1 MKKILL
7 IHQNFPG
14 QFKHLYP
21 ELVRHHEAVGL
32 TINAHKPAAPIRL
45 VQYSP
50 KKGSTAGVH
59 PWVGDLETKVIRA
72 EAAYMVMLELRESG
86 FTPDLVI
93 AHPGWGES
101 LFIKEVWPNTR
112 LAVYCEFFYHLKGAD
127 VGFDP
132 EFEVEDIGMA
142 PRLSMKNVNMR
153 LHMDMADAGIA
164 PTQWQASV
172 FPKAFQSKISVIHDG
187 VDTDSIKPNPAV
199 SLVLGR
205 VGNIDRSHEIIT
217 FVNRNLEP
225 MRGCHQFIRALPELM
240 RLRPNARI
248 LIVGGDS
255 VSYGK
260 KPDGGKTW
268 KQIFL
273 DEVRE
278 KLDLSRIHFLGML
291 DRRNFTQLL
300 QISTVHV
307 YLTYPFVLS
316 WSLMEAMS
324 AGCAIVASQTKP
336 VEEVIFDDETG
347 VLTDFFNPQAL
358 AEKVAALAAD
368 PERRKRLGEAARA
381 HVVKHYDLKTVC
393 LPKQMAWVESL
404 LETPNPA

>member
-1 MKKILL
+1 
-7 IHQNFPG
+7 
-14 QFKHLYP
+14 
-21 ELVRHHEAVGL
+21 
-32 TINAHKPAAPIRL
+32 
-45 VQYSP
+45 
-50 KKGSTAGVH
+50 
-59 PWVGDLETKVIRA
+59 
-72 EAAYMVMLELRESG
+72 
-86 FTPDLVI
+86 
-93 AHPGWGES
+93 
-101 LFIKEVWPNTR
+101 